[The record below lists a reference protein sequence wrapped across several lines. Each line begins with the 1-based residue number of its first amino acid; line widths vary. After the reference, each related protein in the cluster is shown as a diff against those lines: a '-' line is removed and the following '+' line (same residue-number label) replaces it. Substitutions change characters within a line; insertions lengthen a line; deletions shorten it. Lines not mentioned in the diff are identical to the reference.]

1 MSGDPDPTV
10 TEHRHQGPAVE
21 IVSAGNEVLSGDVL
35 DTNSNW
41 LCRRIAGL
49 GGHVRRTAMVRDEVK
64 VVATEVRAALA
75 RRPALLFTVG
85 GLGPTDDDLTL
96 AGIASAT
103 DRPLELNTDAER
115 MVRERYQEFAA
126 RGYVPFAEMNEAR
139 RKMARL
145 PRGAT
150 PVTNPIGGAPGVLLE
165 VGETAVVSLPG
176 VPEELQAIVDESL
189 ADLFGRIFG
198 AAHYEERAL
207 VVELQDESA
216 IAAQLRAAQA
226 AYPHVYVKSRAKL
239 LGSTRVI
246 RVTLAARDREAAV
259 VDAQLSAVAAQLR
272 DSIAAAG
279 YRVHQEAPPDTA

>member
-1 MSGDPDPTV
+1 M
-10 TEHRHQGPAVE
+10 E
-21 IVSAGNEVLSGDVL
+21 IVSAGNEVLSGDVP
-35 DTNSNW
+35 DTNSTW
-41 LCRRIAGL
+41 LCRRITGL
-49 GGHVRRTAMVRDEVK
+49 GAHVRHTAMVRDEVE
-64 VVATEVRAALA
+64 VVAAEVQAALA

-96 AGIASAT
+96 AGVALAIG
-103 DRPLELNTDAER
+103 RPLELNAEAER
-115 MVRERYQEFAA
+115 MVRRRYQEFAA
-126 RGYVPFAEMNEAR
+126 RGYVPFAEMNGAR

-165 VGETAVVSLPG
+165 VGDTTIVSLPG

-189 ADLFGRIFG
+189 GDLFERLFG

-207 VVELQDESA
+207 VAELQDESA

-226 AYPHVYVKSRAKL
+226 AFPHVYVKSRAKL

-246 RVTLAARDREAAV
+246 RITLAARDRETAV
-259 VDAQLSAVAAQLR
+259 VDAQLTAVAAQLL
-272 DSIAAAG
+272 DGIAAAG
-279 YRVHQEAPPDTA
+279 YPVHQESPPNTV

>member
-1 MSGDPDPTV
+1 MIGYPEATV
-10 TEHRHQGPAVE
+10 AEHRPQGPAVE

-41 LCRRIAGL
+41 LCRRMTGL
-49 GGHVRRTAMVRDEVK
+49 GGHVRRTAMVRDEIP
-64 VVATEVRAALA
+64 VVAAEVRAALT
-75 RRPALLFTVG
+75 RQPALLFTVG

-96 AGIASAT
+96 AGVALAT
-103 DRPLELNTDAER
+103 GHPLELDATAER
-115 MVRERYQEFAA
+115 MVRERYEEFAA

-165 VGETAVVSLPG
+165 VDATAIVSLPG

-189 ADLFGRIFG
+189 ADLFARIFG

-207 VVELQDESA
+207 VAELQDESA

-239 LGSTRVI
+239 LGSTHVI
-246 RVTLAARDREAAV
+246 RITLAARDREAAA
-259 VDAQLSAVAAQLR
+259 VDAQLTAVAAQLLR
-272 DSIAAAG
+272 DIAVAG
-279 YRVHQEAPPDTA
+279 FPVHREDASDTA

>member
-1 MSGDPDPTV
+1 
-10 TEHRHQGPAVE
+10 
-21 IVSAGNEVLSGDVL
+21 
-35 DTNSNW
+35 
-41 LCRRIAGL
+41 
-49 GGHVRRTAMVRDEVK
+49 
-64 VVATEVRAALA
+64 
-75 RRPALLFTVG
+75 
-85 GLGPTDDDLTL
+85 
-96 AGIASAT
+96 
-103 DRPLELNTDAER
+103 
-115 MVRERYQEFAA
+115 MVRERYREFAA

-165 VGETAVVSLPG
+165 LGETAVVSLPG

-189 ADLFGRIFG
+189 ADLFERIFG

-226 AYPHVYVKSRAKL
+226 AFPHVYVKSRAKL

-246 RVTLAARDREAAV
+246 RVTLATRDCDAAV
-259 VDAQLSAVAAQLR
+259 VDAQLTAVTAQLC
-272 DSIAAAG
+272 DDIAAAG
-279 YRVHQEAPPDTA
+279 YQVHQEATPDTT